1 MTERLLAQHSLDM
14 EVAFGAGGSR
24 TAGDLLKDVATLIG
38 HLPKENGGRAL
49 LCFQSDRYAFC
60 VALLAAWAADI
71 PVTLPPNLRG
81 ETIAALLAQPG
92 VSVLM
97 HDTAVAGHLSVPEV
111 LKGPSARPLPRA
123 PHPRGPIVRVLTS
136 GTMGKSDAWDKT
148 LEQLLDEI
156 EAWLGILEVRKPVR
170 VVATVPPAH
179 LYGLLFSVL
188 LPLTSGGS
196 FCRETPLLPEAVA
209 TRVSEYEAQMLVTVP
224 VHLRA
229 AEVVDR
235 ERFGSLRWV
244 LSSTAPLHEA
254 TAKAF
259 SERHGRAV
267 TEIFGSTETGGIAWR
282 RRGRHEHW
290 QPLPQLRVS
299 VTHDERLV
307 VDSPFASLGLP
318 RPYET
323 ADRIELHED
332 GSFVSLGRRDNV
344 AKVGGLRVNLEGME
358 ELLLQNVGVLDAAI
372 IGAPD
377 AHRGTRVLAA
387 VVAPHSTEAALRQW
401 LSEHFHPSTLP
412 QRFLFLHRLPREVS
426 GKLRRQ
432 DALRL
437 FGLDDQGRP
446 LSRSVVR
453 VDPATNA
460 QSDAERVSAEFRVP
474 DDYIYYAGHFDT
486 YPVMAGAVQLHELLL
501 PLIYQHRPDA
511 GHLQSL
517 HRIKFT
523 GRISPGDL
531 VRVQLE
537 FLESSPELQC
547 AFSCFIG
554 ERSVSAGRL
563 SFARELGARPV
574 EEGKTSHDLVKQ
586 DNQHR
591 YCFLIP
597 TYDNPRTL
605 RSVVEE
611 GRKYLHD
618 VIVVDDGSGSEG
630 RGVCERLAHDGL
642 AIVHHQARNGGKGA
656 AVKAG
661 LELARRLGFTHVLQA
676 DADGQHDLTA
686 APRFLE
692 ISRQKPSA
700 LVLGY
705 PQYDESAPKLRQSA
719 RKLTNFWVDFEV
731 GKGVVRDAMIGFRV
745 YPLEPLEGLAVRGN
759 RMDFDI
765 EVVVRAAWAGVAIEN
780 APVPVRYLE
789 KEEGGVSHFRPLR
802 DNLSFSWMH
811 SKLCTE
817 RCIRVVMGWM
827 LSPLA
832 LLKRN
837 FENDRLPPAS
847 PKLPEKTR

>member
-1 MTERLLAQHSLDM
+1 M

-24 TAGDLLKDVATLIG
+24 TAGNLLEDVATLVG
-38 HLPKENGGRAL
+38 RLPSENRGRAL

-60 VALLAAWAADI
+60 VALLSAWAADM

-81 ETIAALLAQPG
+81 ETIAALLSEPG
-92 VSVLM
+92 LSVLM
-97 HDTAVAGHLSVPEV
+97 HDTTVSGHLSVPEV
-111 LKGPSARPLPRA
+111 LKGPPARPLQRV
-123 PHPRGPIVRVLTS
+123 PHPRGPVVRVLTS
-136 GTMGKSDAWDKT
+136 GSMGKSDAWDKT
-148 LEQLLDEI
+148 LEQLLDEV
-156 EAWLGILEVRKPVR
+156 EAWLGNLEVRQPIR

-188 LPLTSGGS
+188 LPLMSGGS
-196 FCRETPLLPEAVA
+196 FCRETPLSPEAVA
-209 TRVSEYEAQMLVTVP
+209 SRVSEYGAKMLVTVP

-229 AEVVDR
+229 AEIVDP
-235 ERFGSLRWV
+235 ERFRFLRWV
-244 LSSTAPLHEA
+244 VSSTAPLHEA

-290 QPLPQLRVS
+290 QPLPQLQVS
-299 VTHDERLV
+299 VTQDERLI
-307 VDSPFASLGLP
+307 VDSPFASVGLP

-323 ADRIELHED
+323 ADRITLHED
-332 GSFVSLGRRDNV
+332 GSFTSLGRKDNV
-344 AKVGGLRVNLEGME
+344 AKVGGLRVSLEGME
-358 ELLLQNVGVLDAAI
+358 ELLLQNAGVLDAAI

-387 VVAPHSTEAALRQW
+387 VVAPDSTETVLRQW
-401 LSEHFHPSTLP
+401 LSQHFHLSTLP
-412 QRFLFLHRLPREVS
+412 QRFLFLHRLPREAS

-432 DALRL
+432 DTLRL
-437 FGLDDQGRP
+437 FGLDDQGKS

-453 VDPATNA
+453 MEPAT
-460 QSDAERVSAEFRVP
+460 SSRGDAEMPDRVSAEFRVP
-474 DDYIYYAGHFDT
+474 DDYIHYAGHFET

-501 PLIYQHRPDA
+501 PLIYEHRPDA
-511 GHLQSL
+511 GHLHAL

-523 GRISPGDL
+523 GRISPGEL

-563 SFARELGARPV
+563 SFARELGAHSV
-574 EEGKTSHDLVKQ
+574 EKETSLQRVEQEDEQ
-586 DNQHR
+586 R
-591 YCFLIP
+591 YCLLIP
-597 TYDNPRTL
+597 TYDNPHTL

-611 GRKYLHD
+611 GRKYLQD
-618 VIVVDDGSGSEG
+618 VIVIDDGSGPEG
-630 RGVCERLAHDGL
+630 RRVCARLTEEGIAV
-642 AIVHHQARNGGKGA
+642 VHHLRRNGGKGA

-661 LELARRLGFTHVLQA
+661 LDIARQLGFTHVLQA

-686 APRFLE
+686 APRFVEL
-692 ISRQKPSA
+692 SRRNPGA

-705 PQYDESAPKLRQSA
+705 PQYDASVPKLRRSA
-719 RKLTNFWVDFEV
+719 RELTNFWVDFEV

-745 YPLEPLEGLAVRGN
+745 YPLEPLKGVTVRGN

-765 EVVVRAAWAGVAIEN
+765 EVAVRAAWAGIAIEN
-780 APVPVRYLE
+780 APVPVRYLG

-802 DNLSFSWMH
+802 DNLAFSWMH

-817 RCIRVVMGWM
+817 RCIRLVVRWM
-827 LSPLA
+827 LSPFASLQRT
-832 LLKRN
+832 LDD
-837 FENDRLPPAS
+837 ERLPPAS